1 MAFSFVINDGM
12 RHIEVIGIGAGNPD
26 HLTLQAIEALRR
38 SDAVLALDKGD
49 EKADLLQLRRLI
61 VDKHAPGTPIIVV
74 ADPERD
80 RNPADYKAEVERW
93 HQARAQLL
101 LDAMPAEGTIAFLVW
116 GDPSLY
122 DSTLRIIERMR
133 GLGLEASVKVT
144 PGITAVQAL
153 TAAHGI
159 LINRI
164 GEDIRITTGRALM
177 DGPTANCVVMLD
189 GGAAWMRVPDA
200 EIYWAAYLGTDKE
213 VLRSGR
219 VSEIGADLA
228 QEKAA
233 LREKHGWIM
242 DIYLLRK

>member
-1 MAFSFVINDGM
+1 MDTM

-49 EKADLLQLRRLI
+49 AKADLLGLRREI
-61 VDKHAPGTPIIVV
+61 VDKHAPGTPIISVT
-74 ADPERD
+74 DPERD
-80 RNPADYKAEVERW
+80 RTPADYKAEVERW
-93 HQARAQLL
+93 HQERAQLL
-101 LDAMPAEGTIAFLVW
+101 LDAMPAEGTVAFLVW

-133 GLGLEASVKVT
+133 GLGLEATVTVT
-144 PGITAVQAL
+144 PGVTAVQAL

-159 LINRI
+159 LLNRI
-164 GEDIRITTGRALM
+164 GEDIRITTGRSLIY
-177 DGPTANCVVMLD
+177 GPMTNAVVMLD
-189 GGAAWMRVPDA
+189 GGAAWMHAMDA
-200 EIYWAAYLGTDKE
+200 EIWWGAYLGTDKQ
-213 VLRSGR
+213 VLRHGL

-233 LREKHGWIM
+233 LREEHGWIM
-242 DIYLLRK
+242 DIYLLRQ